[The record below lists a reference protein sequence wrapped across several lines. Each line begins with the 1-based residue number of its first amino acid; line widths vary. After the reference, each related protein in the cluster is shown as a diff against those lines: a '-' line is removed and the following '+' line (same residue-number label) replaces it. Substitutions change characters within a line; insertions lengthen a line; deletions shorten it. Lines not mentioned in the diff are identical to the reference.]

1 MRLKQ
6 LEITG
11 FKSFARKA
19 VFSFESPISSIVGPN
34 GSGKSNVT
42 EAIRFVLGEQS
53 MKSLRGKRGE
63 DLIWNGSGNTPRA
76 NFASVSI
83 SFDNHDRAFGLDFDE
98 VEIRRTVSRDGV
110 NQYFLNGSQ
119 VRLRDVFELLAQVH
133 VGASGHHIISQ
144 GEADRILNAN
154 IKDRRVMIEEALG
167 LKIYHWKIDESEKKL
182 GKTEE
187 NVKEVEL
194 LRREIAPHIK
204 FLKKQV
210 EHLEKAEEMRRELQA
225 LYADYLTREK
235 AHLTSEKKRILT
247 ARKEPSDE
255 LAHLDKEIARIRKI
269 LSESGGSDPKKEQL
283 MSLEG
288 RVSAARTEKDELS
301 RALGRVEGAIDAEER
316 IEKRIQYAEGIA
328 VPFVE
333 VKSFVEETE
342 NTITDILKLDDVSA
356 IHTGV
361 SRIRERVRALFL
373 RARGAASESEKH
385 ISDILNLR
393 KERTEIS
400 LKIEKANTQALALTK
415 EGEGLRAAIEA
426 EKDSSRDAERAL
438 FGHMARVAELKSLL
452 DRLSMDQSRL
462 DRDEEVFKNE
472 LREGAVLV
480 GRDILEYESA
490 ESHRVAEAEPR
501 EKQEERRRAIE
512 KLKIRLEDA
521 GIGSSDDI
529 LKEYRETSERDSFL
543 EHELEDLSKSAES
556 LRTLIV
562 ELNEKLTQEF
572 GEGITKINKQFQEFF
587 NILFGG
593 GSAKLTVI
601 AQKKRR
607 KRDDLAGLLNDGEMP
622 EGFVPEEE
630 ETEEGIDIVVSL
642 PRKKTKGLQMLSG
655 GERALTSIALIFA
668 VSQVNPPPFL
678 VLDETDAALDEANSR
693 RYGDMLENL
702 AKLSQLIVVT
712 HNRETMSHAGLLYGV
727 TMGSD
732 AVSKLLSV
740 KFDEATQYAK

>member
-1 MRLKQ
+1 M
-6 LEITG
+6 
-11 FKSFARKA
+11 
-19 VFSFESPISSIVGPN
+19 
-34 GSGKSNVT
+34 
-42 EAIRFVLGEQS
+42 
-53 MKSLRGKRGE
+53 
-63 DLIWNGSGNTPRA
+63 
-76 NFASVSI
+76 
-83 SFDNHDRAFGLDFDE
+83 
-98 VEIRRTVSRDGV
+98 
-110 NQYFLNGSQ
+110 
-119 VRLRDVFELLAQVH
+119 
-133 VGASGHHIISQ
+133 
-144 GEADRILNAN
+144 
-154 IKDRRVMIEEALG
+154 
-167 LKIYHWKIDESEKKL
+167 
-182 GKTEE
+182 
-187 NVKEVEL
+187 
-194 LRREIAPHIK
+194 
-204 FLKKQV
+204 
-210 EHLEKAEEMRRELQA
+210 EKAEEMRRELQA

-543 EHELEDLSKSAES
+543 
-556 LRTLIV
+556 
-562 ELNEKLTQEF
+562 
-572 GEGITKINKQFQEFF
+572 
-587 NILFGG
+587 
-593 GSAKLTVI
+593 
-601 AQKKRR
+601 
-607 KRDDLAGLLNDGEMP
+607 
-622 EGFVPEEE
+622 
-630 ETEEGIDIVVSL
+630 
-642 PRKKTKGLQMLSG
+642 
-655 GERALTSIALIFA
+655 
-668 VSQVNPPPFL
+668 
-678 VLDETDAALDEANSR
+678 
-693 RYGDMLENL
+693 
-702 AKLSQLIVVT
+702 
-712 HNRETMSHAGLLYGV
+712 
-727 TMGSD
+727 
-732 AVSKLLSV
+732 
-740 KFDEATQYAK
+740 